1 MDVRR
6 EVSLCSAEGVRH
18 TGADWTNPDNRR
30 FAILI
35 AYNHVMV
42 HFHET
47 QAMYESGI
55 DRRSA

>member
-18 TGADWTNPDNRR
+18 TGGLWKNPDNRR
-30 FAILI
+30 FAILL

-42 HFHET
+42 SFP
-47 QAMYESGI
+47 
-55 DRRSA
+55 